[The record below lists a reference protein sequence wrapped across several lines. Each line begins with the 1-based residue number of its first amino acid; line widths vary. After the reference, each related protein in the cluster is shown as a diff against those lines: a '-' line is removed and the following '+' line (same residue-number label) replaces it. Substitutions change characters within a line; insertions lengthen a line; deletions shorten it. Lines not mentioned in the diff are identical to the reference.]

1 METLPRPFSFGIP
14 VSAKSF
20 DKTREIGRFR
30 IITLTVWGSIVL
42 LAIAYYLL
50 NSDKFSPELIASH
63 IKEFES
69 YALGFYLVLSVLR
82 GLTLLPST
90 PLVLAGTLL
99 FPHQAWL
106 VLGIS
111 LFGIVISS
119 SMIYWLS
126 DSLGIAAYFER
137 KKPHHVARIRTRL
150 EHPAG
155 LFFVALWSFF
165 PLVPT
170 DAVCYVA
177 GTIRMNFPRFII
189 AIFIGELILCSAYVF
204 GGSGLISTLG

>member
-14 VSAKSF
+14 VSAISF

-30 IITLTVWGSIVL
+30 IITLIVWASIVL
-42 LAIAYYLL
+42 LAIGYYLF

-69 YALGFYLVLSVLR
+69 YALGFYLLLSVLR

-99 FPHQAWL
+99 FPHQPWL

-111 LFGIVISS
+111 LFGIVVCSG
-119 SMIYWLS
+119 MIYWQS
-126 DSLGIAAYFER
+126 DALGIAAYFER
-137 KKPHHVARIRTRL
+137 KKPQHIARIRSRL

-155 LFFVALWSFF
+155 LLFVGLWSFF

-177 GTIRMNFPRFII
+177 GTIRMNFPKFIL
-189 AIFIGELILCSAYVF
+189 AIFLGELILCSIYVF
-204 GGSGLISTLG
+204 GGLGLMEILI